1 MSDRV
6 MLVITELD
14 PGGAERVLHDLAVRL
29 DRTRFA
35 PRVVSLDTGR
45 GPIGDAL
52 RAADV
57 PVVGL
62 NVWRRNPWACA
73 KRLAEVIEA
82 HRPDILHTH
91 LIHANLAGRL
101 AVRGRAR
108 PVVISHVHTVEW
120 RRRPWHHWFDAWT
133 ARHCRLE
140 LCVSR
145 TVRDHQATR
154 TGLPGDFFRVVR
166 NGIDLSRF
174 RRATPNEAE
183 PVVVA
188 VGHLRS
194 AEKGFD
200 VLLRAWA
207 TVRREVPTARLII
220 AGDGPERPRLER
232 LRVGLPDGGA
242 SVRLAGYV
250 EDVPGLLASASVACV
265 PSRSEGLPL
274 APMEAMASGLPVVA
288 SRIGAIE
295 ELIDDGVQGV
305 LVPRA
310 DVDALAR
317 GLVELLT
324 DRQRREDYGEQA
336 YRRAREAFGID
347 RMVDQVQ
354 QIYAE
359 ALGETSGAD

>member
-1 MSDRV
+1 MAGRV

-14 PGGAERVLHDLAVRL
+14 PGGAERVVHDLAVRL
-29 DRTRFA
+29 DRARFA
-35 PRVVSLDTGR
+35 PRVVSLDAGR
-45 GPIGDAL
+45 GAIGDAL

-57 PVVGL
+57 PVEGL

-73 KRLAEVIEA
+73 KRLNEVIEA

-140 LCVSR
+140 LCVSQ
-145 TVRDHQATR
+145 TVRDHQAAR
-154 TGLPGDFFRVVR
+154 TGLPDDFFRVVR
-166 NGIDLSRF
+166 NGIDLARF
-174 RRATPNEAE
+174 RQATPSETE

-207 TVRREVPTARLII
+207 TVQHAVPTARLVI

-232 LRVGLPDGGA
+232 LRVALPDGGA

-295 ELIDDGVQGV
+295 ELIDDGVHGV
-305 LVPRA
+305 LVPRD
-310 DVDALAR
+310 DVDALASA
-317 GLVELLT
+317 LVGLLT
-324 DRQRREDYGEQA
+324 DRQRREDCGEQA
-336 YRRAREAFGID
+336 KRRASEAFGID
-347 RMVDQVQ
+347 RMVEQVQ
-354 QIYAE
+354 QIYEE
-359 ALGETSGAD
+359 ALRETRGGG